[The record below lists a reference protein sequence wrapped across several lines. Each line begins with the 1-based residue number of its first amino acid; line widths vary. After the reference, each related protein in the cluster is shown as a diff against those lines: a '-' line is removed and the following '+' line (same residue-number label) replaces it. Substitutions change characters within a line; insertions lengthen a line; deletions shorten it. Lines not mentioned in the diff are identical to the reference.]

1 MKRYLSYTLILLASI
16 ALYSCSNNK
25 NPNELFDKSTL
36 TNSDMWEVEQGDEG
50 EVLFTKKGME
60 ILDGSGCTVW
70 LKTLLEQ
77 PITIEYDV
85 TVIDKGGKY
94 DRVSD
99 MNVFWL
105 ASDPQHL
112 DDFFFEGHGRA
123 GQFKQYDNLQLY
135 YVGMGGHDNTR
146 TRYRRYD
153 GQGNKVL
160 QEKHDLKDE
169 AVLLEA
175 NKTYTIRIEAIGDR
189 MVYSRDGV
197 VIYDIIDDNPL
208 QKGWFGFRTWRS
220 HQLIS
225 DLKIYKS

>member
-1 MKRYLSYTLILLASI
+1 MKRYLCYTLILLVSI
-16 ALYSCSNNK
+16 ALYSCSNYK

-36 TNSDMWEVEQGDEG
+36 SNSAMWEVEQGDEG

-112 DDFFFEGHGRA
+112 DDLFFEGHGRA

-169 AVLLEA
+169 AVLLE
-175 NKTYTIRIEAIGDR
+175 IH
-189 MVYSRDGV
+189 
-197 VIYDIIDDNPL
+197 DDY
-208 QKGWFGFRTWRS
+208 
-220 HQLIS
+220 LIFKCPCFFIS
-225 DLKIYKS
+225 VCVFLILG